1 MIRIN
6 LLPFRAA
13 RKKENIRRQVSVFL
27 LSLVLVLIVLGWIHF
42 YLQSKHKKIT
52 TNVAEVK
59 KELEV
64 LKKADREIKELR
76 KRLQTLE
83 QRQKVIE
90 GLEAKRFKPVHVL
103 DHLTQKII
111 PKRMWLTKLSLKGS
125 QMELA
130 GIAVDNNTVANFMD
144 NIETIP
150 KLAASGEPVGPLY
163 KRVRLTSVQQQKVQ
177 VVNMKKFQLT
187 ALEAAPPPAQ
197 PDKKKTKKKKKK
209 RK

>member
-13 RKKENIRRQVSVFL
+13 RKKENVRRQVSVFL

-59 KELEV
+59 KELE
-64 LKKADREIKELR
+64 LYKKKDREIIELR
-76 KRLQTLE
+76 KKLQTLE

-90 GLEAKRFKPVHVL
+90 GLEAKRFKPVHIL
-103 DHLTQKII
+103 DNLTQKVV
-111 PKRMWLTKLSLKGS
+111 PKRMWLTKLSLKGN

-150 KLAASGEPVGPLY
+150 KLTTDKEPPGPLY
-163 KRVRLTSVQQQKVQ
+163 RRVRLTSVQQQKVQ

-187 ALEAAPPPAQ
+187 ALEAAPQQVKPE
-197 PDKKKTKKKKKK
+197 KKKAKKKKKK